1 MTASP
6 PRILCLGSST
16 LDTILKLDDLPR
28 GPGKLLPSDMVRAA
42 HGMAGSAA
50 ATVARLGG
58 RAGLISRVGDDADAD
73 LIIGDFEAAGVDCS
87 RVERIPGTRSTLSTV
102 LVGRAG
108 ERVVLPYYDPGLWTP
123 QPRFGAEIV
132 DGQDAVL
139 VDVRWP
145 EGAARLLSAAR
156 DAGIPAVLDGDTG
169 PRAVHERLLPLS
181 THAVFSDEGAL
192 GFTGETDPVR
202 ALERIAA
209 RHDGF
214 VSVTV
219 GPAGCLLWDRA
230 LRAVRHLPA
239 PRVEA
244 VDTLAAGDVFHG
256 AFVLMLAEGCSI
268 EESIRFAN
276 TAAAMKC
283 RVFGGRKGTPTRDEV
298 KAFRAAR

>member
-73 LIIGDFEAAGVDCS
+73 LIIGDFEAADVDCS
-87 RVERIPGTRSTLSTV
+87 RVERIAGARSTLSTV

-108 ERVVLPYYDPGLWTP
+108 ERVVLPYYDPGLWAP
-123 QPRFGAEIV
+123 EPRFGADAV
-132 DGQDAVL
+132 TGQDAVL

-156 DAGIPAVLDGDTG
+156 EAGIPAVLDGDTG
-169 PRAVHERLLPLS
+169 PREVHARLLPLS

-219 GPAGCLLWDRA
+219 GPEGCIWWDRDA
-230 LRAVRHLPA
+230 EAVRHLPA
-239 PRVEA
+239 PKVDA

-256 AFVLMLAEGCSI
+256 AFVLLLAEGRPI
-268 EESIRFAN
+268 EDCIRFAN
-276 TAAAMKC
+276 AAAAMKC
-283 RVFGGRKGTPTRDEV
+283 RVFGGRKGTPTRAEV
-298 KAFRAAR
+298 EAFLALG